1 MLKIGDFSKLARVT
15 VKTLHHYEQIGLLR
29 PAWIDRFTGYR
40 YYSLQ
45 QLPRLNRILAL
56 KDLGFSLDEVA
67 RLLDRDLSPA
77 RLRAML
83 QEKQQELALRV
94 RAEVRRLEL
103 VEVRLNQIEAEGR
116 LLLPDAALK
125 SAPALHVAVQ
135 QGVAPSVERVAERS
149 RQLYRAITGWLS
161 EARLR
166 PTGEWLALHDNPEY
180 VARAVPIETAVV
192 LEPHASSPVP
202 LPPGAV
208 TLRWLPGVP
217 EMACAVVSRQPA
229 ELLQGYTSLYQWVET
244 NGYLVAGPVREC
256 YLQEPG
262 EETASMVEV
271 QFPVERNRH
280 WNVYPAVKVQKESE
294 METTSGVKIIQQ
306 PATKLVGLRY
316 QGKNE
321 QNEIAGLWDE
331 FNRRYR
337 EIQHNTRG
345 AAIGVCRIPPGL
357 PEGEFEYTACAQ
369 VSQIA
374 DVPEGMVSLE
384 LPALKVVA
392 YPHHGKL
399 DTLGETYQALY
410 QGWLPQSGLEMVEPG
425 FDMEYYGEEFD
436 FSDKSMFYIYVPVK

>member
-56 KDLGFSLDEVA
+56 KDLGFSLDEVT
-67 RLLDRDLSPA
+67 RLLDRDLSA
-77 RLRAML
+77 AQLRAML
-83 QEKQQELALRV
+83 QEKQEELALRV

-125 SAPALHVAVQ
+125 STPALRVAAQ
-135 QGVAPSVERVAERS
+135 QGIAPSVERVAERS
-149 RQLYRAITGWLS
+149 QQLYRAITGWLS

-180 VARAVPIETAVV
+180 IHRAVPIETAVV
-192 LEPHASSPVP
+192 LEARASEPP
-202 LPPGAV
+202 LLPPGAV
-208 TLRWLPGVP
+208 TLRWLPAVP

-229 ELLQGYTSLYQWVET
+229 DLLQGYTSLYQWVET

-262 EETASMVEV
+262 EDSASMVEV

-280 WNVYPAVKVQKESE
+280 WSIYPAVKVDKESE
-294 METTSGVKIIQQ
+294 MANTSEVKIIQH

-321 QNEIAGLWDE
+321 NNEIAGLWVE

-345 AAIGVCRIPPGL
+345 AAIGVCRVLPGL

-369 VSQIA
+369 VSEIA

-410 QGWLPQSGLEMVEPG
+410 QGWLPQSGLELVEPG

-436 FSDKSMFYIYVPVK
+436 FSDKSVFYIYVPVK